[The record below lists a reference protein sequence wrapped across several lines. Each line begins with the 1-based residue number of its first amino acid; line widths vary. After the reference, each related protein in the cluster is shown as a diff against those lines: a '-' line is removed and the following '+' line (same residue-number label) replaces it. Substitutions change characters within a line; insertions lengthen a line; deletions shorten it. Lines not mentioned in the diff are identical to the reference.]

1 MNVVR
6 AVSEMTDDEILVE
19 HEWIDFDAEDGS
31 RSDQLFSEM
40 EARGLTF

>member
-6 AVSEMTDDEILVE
+6 AIREITDDEILVE

-31 RSDQLFSEM
+31 RSDQLFCEM
-40 EARGLTF
+40 EARGLTL